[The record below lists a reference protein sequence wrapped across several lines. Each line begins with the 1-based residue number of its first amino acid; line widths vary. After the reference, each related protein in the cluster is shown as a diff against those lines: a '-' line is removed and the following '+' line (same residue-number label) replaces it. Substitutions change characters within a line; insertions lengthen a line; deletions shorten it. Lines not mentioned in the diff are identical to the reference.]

1 MKISEVMSLT
11 GLTKKA
17 LNYYEEN
24 GLISPSVSQE
34 NNYRDYSEK
43 DVELLMQIATLRRF
57 GLSVKEIKAALESPE
72 ALMQVMMEYT
82 AKLAKQID
90 EMKKCETVL
99 SSCVN
104 NLKNDN
110 TDIKKVTEEM
120 NILSKAIEMSQKERE
135 GFMIAELERI
145 FPGIYGKILSFSLSI
160 FLTEPIDSKEKE
172 NAWMDLVKALDNA
185 PNLIIPEELKSNI
198 DIDQEEWET
207 IQCRITE
214 NLKKDNFA
222 EDYQGNSIND
232 MMIFDMSE
240 EEQKQFV
247 RFCTYIIP
255 EGNIE
260 VIGKT
265 LEAVEKSL
273 SILSSKYK
281 KRKEAHIKHEEELQ
295 KKFEEEFFC
304 AEPAMPLTIVHKE
317 TMNFV
322 GIHNTKYINKKDF
335 PRYIREFSNRTVEI
349 PNVVKANKVYQFS
362 GLDSLGNNI
371 VPDSFFSFVFA
382 VQVSSIEN
390 VPKDMISFT
399 LPEHDYIFY
408 KHVGNMV
415 DYQNSLNQIFMYDLK
430 ANNYEMDILPSFEMF
445 YLDKCDNDDSLEID
459 IHFPVSKIIEAGYK
473 E

>member
-72 ALMQVMMEYT
+72 ALMKVMMEYT
-82 AKLAKQID
+82 TKLTKQID
-90 EMKKCETVL
+90 EMKKCEAVL

-104 NLKNDN
+104 NLKNDK

-120 NILSKAIEMSQKERE
+120 NILSKALEMSQKERE
-135 GFMIAELERI
+135 GFMIVELERI
-145 FPGIYGKILSFSLSI
+145 FPGIYGKVLSFGLSI

-172 NAWMDLVKALDNA
+172 TAWMDLVKVLDNA
-185 PNLIIPEELKSNI
+185 PNLMIPEALKSNI
-198 DIDQEEWET
+198 DIDQEEWKA

-214 NLKKDNFA
+214 NLKNDKLVQENKA
-222 EDYQGNSIND
+222 SSIKD
-232 MMIFDMSE
+232 MMSFDMSE
-240 EEQKQFV
+240 EEQKQFEI
-247 RFCTYIIP
+247 FCTYIRP

-265 LEAVEKSL
+265 LEAVDKNL

-281 KRKEAHIKHEEELQ
+281 KKREAHLKHEEELQ
-295 KKFEEEFFC
+295 KKVEEEFFR
-304 AEPAMPLTIVHKE
+304 AEPAIPLTIVHKE

-322 GIHNTKYINKKDF
+322 GIHHTKYINKKDF
-335 PRYIREFSNRTVEI
+335 SKFIREFSNRVIEI
-349 PNVVKANKVYQFS
+349 SNAINIDKIYQFS
-362 GLDSLGNNI
+362 GIDSLEKNI
-371 VPDSFFSFVFA
+371 VPDSVFSFVFA
-382 VQVSSIEN
+382 VQVLSIEN

-399 LPEHDYIFY
+399 VPAHDYIFY
-408 KHVGNMV
+408 KHVGNMK
-415 DYQNSLNQIFMYDLK
+415 DYQKSLNQIFMYDLK
-430 ANNYEMDILPSFEMF
+430 ANNYEMDILPSFEIF
-445 YLDKCDNDDSLEID
+445 PSDIDENDDELEVE
-459 IHFPVSKIIEAGYK
+459 IHFPISRL
-473 E
+473 